1 MNRSRHSPGTSHQR
15 MERLKYQR
23 PARLHA
29 IGKLFP
35 LDQEDGHV
43 RGHLFCL
50 SLSFSSFSP
59 LYRKCNSSPPLIRY
73 KRGGRDQ
80 SDKAMKNSKKRRSKD
95 QKNQATTTRT
105 HSKPPP
111 PPLKRLGTCSL
122 STYNPYYEY
131 PGARQHK
138 LQRNPLDVGPFMP
151 KLVYCNTPGC

>member
-1 MNRSRHSPGTSHQR
+1 

-29 IGKLFP
+29 TGKLFP
-35 LDQEDGHV
+35 PDQEDGHV

-59 LYRKCNSSPPLIRY
+59 LYRKCNSSPPLISY

-95 QKNQATTTRT
+95 QKTKQQRLEPTRNHHHHHSRDLGPALSQLVTPTTSTLVQGNTNCSET
-105 HSKPPP
+105 H
-111 PPLKRLGTCSL
+111 
-122 STYNPYYEY
+122 
-131 PGARQHK
+131 
-138 LQRNPLDVGPFMP
+138 
-151 KLVYCNTPGC
+151 